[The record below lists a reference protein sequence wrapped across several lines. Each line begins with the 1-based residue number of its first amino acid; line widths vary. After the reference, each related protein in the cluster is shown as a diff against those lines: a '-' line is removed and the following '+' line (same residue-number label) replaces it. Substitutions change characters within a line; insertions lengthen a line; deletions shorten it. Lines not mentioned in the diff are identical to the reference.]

1 MVTCND
7 LFSFFRFE
15 HITHIYL
22 IMHIRWD
29 GGTFV
34 AGIFVAGIFVAGI
47 LVLEFSSPD
56 FRRRNL
62 TLSTNY
68 FIKIISLTVIYI
80 YMCIASHLQ

>member
-1 MVTCND
+1 MLSTTNMLWSTTCND
-7 LFSFFRFE
+7 LLSFFRFE

-34 AGIFVAGIFVAGI
+34 AGIFVAGI
-47 LVLEFSSPD
+47 LVSEFSSPD

-62 TLSTNY
+62 TLHKLFY
-68 FIKIISLTVIYI
+68 QDY
-80 YMCIASHLQ
+80 